1 MVFFRLSFPL
11 MVRLNASS
19 QPLTLRPDT
28 KAIGTFFYRAHG
40 VIAFR
45 NFCYGCLQNL
55 GVLKAYKLNPE
66 FPWLR
71 VWHIMTV
78 DVASGRA
85 VLLAQGIMVPRITA
99 FADFA
104 GNYQS
109 LGRFLVFN
117 SRMVL
122 YLTLYVISECLE
134 SSELPE
140 CWYNVKQIIATEA
153 LPAIY
158 QHYEE

>member
-1 MVFFRLSFPL
+1 

-19 QPLTLRPDT
+19 EPVTLRPNT
-28 KAIGTFFYRAHG
+28 KAIGTFFYRSHA
-40 VIAFR
+40 VIAFK

-55 GVLKAYKLNPE
+55 ELLKAYKLDPA
-66 FPWLR
+66 FPWLH

-140 CWYNVKQIIATEA
+140 CWYNVRQIIATEA

-158 QHYEE
+158 SAWA